1 MSGPNWPSVAGAS
14 IATTFAC
21 VDQADHIDHEG
32 LGTDRTERAGM
43 DAGATLDTFFLID
56 HTYTILIVGN
66 RIHWADLLTRALQ
79 MGNRIVWAC
88 LGTLS
93 ALAAFIWVD
102 VRLGISHADRS
113 KRTGVLAGFTHTFT
127 AVIGD
132 CVGRNR
138 ALLTGCIDN
147 LYDVVCIAVR
157 RTPSARRILW
167 RTISLSYTQQR
178 YCACGPGLILVRNI
192 VSSVL

>member
-1 MSGPNWPSVAGAS
+1 
-14 IATTFAC
+14 
-21 VDQADHIDHEG
+21 
-32 LGTDRTERAGM
+32 
-43 DAGATLDTFFLID
+43 
-56 HTYTILIVGN
+56 
-66 RIHWADLLTRALQ
+66 

-93 ALAAFIWVD
+93 ALAAFIRVD

-157 RTPSARRILW
+157 RTF
-167 RTISLSYTQQR
+167 TFCQTDSLADNLSP
-178 YCACGPGLILVRNI
+178 CIH
-192 VSSVL
+192 SSGTVPADQG

>member
-1 MSGPNWPSVAGAS
+1 
-14 IATTFAC
+14 
-21 VDQADHIDHEG
+21 
-32 LGTDRTERAGM
+32 M

-88 LGTLS
+88 LRTLS

-157 RTPSARRILW
+157 RTFTFCQTDSLADNLSLLVYTAAVLCL
-167 RTISLSYTQQR
+167 RTR
-178 YCACGPGLILVRNI
+178 LILYGI
-192 VSSVL
+192 SSLPSSN